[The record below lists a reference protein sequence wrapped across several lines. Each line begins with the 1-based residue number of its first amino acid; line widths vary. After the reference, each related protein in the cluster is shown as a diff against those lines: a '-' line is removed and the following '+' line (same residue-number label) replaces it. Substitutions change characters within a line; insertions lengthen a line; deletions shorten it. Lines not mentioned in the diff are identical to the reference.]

1 MKVLKKMWAWLQN
14 KVVLLSAFF
23 GGVFGTAG
31 YAIGTVDGVRTT
43 IHYKSQCATAEDSLA
58 IYREFADRT
67 LTLLEALGIDD
78 DSVDPFYDGDD
89 AKAYAVSS
97 AYRRFC
103 DAYNKLAGIDSLQQ
117 LPPTQTCTEAH

>member
-1 MKVLKKMWAWLQN
+1 MKNPLALATIIAICTFVGY
-14 KVVLLSAFF
+14 V
-23 GGVFGTAG
+23 AG
-31 YAIGTVDGVRTT
+31 DAIGKTDGNAAAHSYQKRCV
-43 IHYKSQCATAEDSLA
+43 TAEDSLA
-58 IYREFADRT
+58 IYREFADRA

-117 LPPTQTCTEAH
+117 LPPAQTRTQAR

>member
-1 MKVLKKMWAWLQN
+1 MKVLKKIWAWLQN
-14 KVVLLSAFF
+14 EVVLLSAFF
-23 GGVFGTAG
+23 GGVFSTAG
-31 YAIGTVDGVRTT
+31 YAIGTVDGVRTA

-58 IYREFADRT
+58 IYREFADRA

-97 AYRRFC
+97 AYQRFC
-103 DAYNKLAGIDSLQQ
+103 DAYNKLAGVDSLQQ
-117 LPPTQTCTEAH
+117 LPPAQMSTEAH

>member
-1 MKVLKKMWAWLQN
+1 MKNSLAL
-14 KVVLLSAFF
+14 
-23 GGVFGTAG
+23 TAIIAICLFVG
-31 YAIGTVDGVRTT
+31 YVAGHAIGTTDGNAYQKRCV
-43 IHYKSQCATAEDSLA
+43 TAEDSLA
-58 IYREFADRT
+58 IYREFADRA

-117 LPPTQTCTEAH
+117 LPPAQTRTQAH

>member
-1 MKVLKKMWAWLQN
+1 MKNSLALIAIITIC
-14 KVVLLSAFF
+14 LSVGFIA
-23 GGVFGTAG
+23 GHAVGTTDGNVAA
-31 YAIGTVDGVRTT
+31 YAYQKR
-43 IHYKSQCATAEDSLA
+43 CATAEDSLA
-58 IYREFADRT
+58 IYREFADRA

-97 AYRRFC
+97 AYQRFC

-117 LPPTQTCTEAH
+117 LPPAQPRTEAH

>member
-1 MKVLKKMWAWLQN
+1 MKNSLALTAIIAICLFVGF
-14 KVVLLSAFF
+14 VVGHAT
-23 GGVFGTAG
+23 GTTDGDTAA
-31 YAIGTVDGVRTT
+31 YA
-43 IHYKSQCATAEDSLA
+43 SQKRALAAEDSLA
-58 IYREFADRT
+58 IYREFADRA

-103 DAYNKLAGIDSLQQ
+103 DAYNKLAGVDSLQQ
-117 LPPTQTCTEAH
+117 LPPAQTRTQAH

>member
-31 YAIGTVDGVRTT
+31 YAIGTVDGVRTA

-58 IYREFADRT
+58 IYREFADQT

-117 LPPTQTCTEAH
+117 LPPTQTHTEAR

>member
-1 MKVLKKMWAWLQN
+1 MKVLKKMWTWLQN
-14 KVVLLSAFF
+14 DVVLLSAFF
-23 GGVFGTAG
+23 GGAFGTAG
-31 YAIGTVDGVRTT
+31 YAIGTADGARTA
-43 IHYKSQCATAEDSLA
+43 IHYKSQCATAEDSLT
-58 IYREFADRT
+58 IYREFADQA

-117 LPPTQTCTEAH
+117 LPPAQTRTEAH

>member
-1 MKVLKKMWAWLQN
+1 MNILKKMCAWLQN
-14 KVVLLSAFF
+14 EVVLLSVFF

-31 YAIGTVDGVRTT
+31 YAIGTVDGVRTAT
-43 IHYKSQCATAEDSLA
+43 HYKSQCATAEDSLA

-67 LTLLEALGIDD
+67 LTLLEALDIDD
-78 DSVDPFYDGDD
+78 DSVDPFYDGND

-117 LPPTQTCTEAH
+117 LPPAQTRTQAR

>member
-1 MKVLKKMWAWLQN
+1 MKVLKKMLQN

-23 GGVFGTAG
+23 GSVFGTAG
-31 YAIGTVDGVRTT
+31 YIIGTADGVRTA
-43 IHYKSQCATAEDSLA
+43 IHYKSQCVTAEDSLA

-117 LPPTQTCTEAH
+117 LPPTQTRTEAR

>member
-1 MKVLKKMWAWLQN
+1 MNVLKKMCAWLQN
-14 KVVLLSAFF
+14 KAVLLSAFF

-31 YAIGTVDGVRTT
+31 YAIGTIDGVHTA

-58 IYREFADRT
+58 IYREFADRA

-117 LPPTQTCTEAH
+117 LPPAQTRTQAR

>member
-1 MKVLKKMWAWLQN
+1 MKNSLALTATIATCLFVGFVAGHA
-14 KVVLLSAFF
+14 V
-23 GGVFGTAG
+23 GT
-31 YAIGTVDGVRTT
+31 TDGNAAAYSYQKRCV
-43 IHYKSQCATAEDSLA
+43 TAEDSLA
-58 IYREFADRT
+58 IYREFADRA

-117 LPPTQTCTEAH
+117 LPPAQTHTEAR

>member
-14 KVVLLSAFF
+14 EVVLLSAFF

-31 YAIGTVDGVRTT
+31 YAIGTVDGVHTA

-117 LPPTQTCTEAH
+117 LPPAQTRTEAR

>member
-1 MKVLKKMWAWLQN
+1 MKVLKKMCAWLQN
-14 KVVLLSAFF
+14 EVVLLSAFF
-23 GGVFGTAG
+23 GGAFGMTG
-31 YAIGTVDGVRTT
+31 YAIGTFDGARTA

-97 AYRRFC
+97 AYQRFC

-117 LPPTQTCTEAH
+117 LPPAQTRTEAH

>member
-1 MKVLKKMWAWLQN
+1 MKNSLALTTIIAICLFVGF
-14 KVVLLSAFF
+14 V
-23 GGVFGTAG
+23 AG
-31 YAIGTVDGVRTT
+31 HAIGTTDGNAAAYSYQKQYV
-43 IHYKSQCATAEDSLA
+43 TAEDSLA
-58 IYREFADRT
+58 IYREFADRA

-117 LPPTQTCTEAH
+117 LPPAQTRTQAR

>member
-1 MKVLKKMWAWLQN
+1 MKNSLALTAIIAICPFLGFVAGDA
-14 KVVLLSAFF
+14 V
-23 GGVFGTAG
+23 GTTGENAAD
-31 YAIGTVDGVRTT
+31 YSCQKRCVTT
-43 IHYKSQCATAEDSLA
+43 EDSLA
-58 IYREFADRT
+58 IYREFADRA

-117 LPPTQTCTEAH
+117 LPPAQTRTEAR

>member
-14 KVVLLSAFF
+14 EVVLLSAFF

-31 YAIGTVDGVRTT
+31 YAIGTVDGTRTA

-67 LTLLEALGIDD
+67 LTLLETLGIDD

-103 DAYNKLAGIDSLQQ
+103 DAYNKLAGVDSLQQ
-117 LPPTQTCTEAH
+117 LPPTQTRTEAR

>member
-1 MKVLKKMWAWLQN
+1 MKNSLAI
-14 KVVLLSAFF
+14 
-23 GGVFGTAG
+23 TAIIAICLFVG
-31 YAIGTVDGVRTT
+31 FVAGHAIGTTDGDAAAYSYQKRA
-43 IHYKSQCATAEDSLA
+43 ITAEDSLA
-58 IYREFADRT
+58 IYQEFADRA

-103 DAYNKLAGIDSLQQ
+103 DAYNKLAGIDNWQQ
-117 LPPTQTCTEAH
+117 LTPAQTHTEAR

>member
-1 MKVLKKMWAWLQN
+1 MKNSHAL
-14 KVVLLSAFF
+14 
-23 GGVFGTAG
+23 TAIIAICLFVG
-31 YAIGTVDGVRTT
+31 FVAGHAIGTTDGNAAAYSYQKRCV
-43 IHYKSQCATAEDSLA
+43 TAEDSLA
-58 IYREFADRT
+58 IYREFADRA

-78 DSVDPFYDGDD
+78 DSVDPFYDGD

-117 LPPTQTCTEAH
+117 LPPAQTRTQAR

>member
-1 MKVLKKMWAWLQN
+1 MKVLKKMWAWLRN
-14 KVVLLSAFF
+14 EVVLLSAFF

-31 YAIGTVDGVRTT
+31 YAIGTGDGVRTA

-78 DSVDPFYDGDD
+78 DSVDPFYDGND

-117 LPPTQTCTEAH
+117 LPPAQTHTQAR

>member
-1 MKVLKKMWAWLQN
+1 MKNSLAL
-14 KVVLLSAFF
+14 
-23 GGVFGTAG
+23 TAIIAICLFVG
-31 YAIGTVDGVRTT
+31 FVAGHAIGTTDGNAAAYTQQKRAV
-43 IHYKSQCATAEDSLA
+43 TAEDSLA
-58 IYREFADRT
+58 IYREFADRA

-103 DAYNKLAGIDSLQQ
+103 DAYNKLAGVDSLQQ
-117 LPPTQTCTEAH
+117 LPPAQTRTEAR

>member
-1 MKVLKKMWAWLQN
+1 MKNSLTL
-14 KVVLLSAFF
+14 
-23 GGVFGTAG
+23 TAIIAICLFVG
-31 YAIGTVDGVRTT
+31 FVAGHAIGTTDSRLLLQKRCV
-43 IHYKSQCATAEDSLA
+43 TAEDSLA
-58 IYREFADRT
+58 IYREFADRA

-97 AYRRFC
+97 AYQRFC

-117 LPPTQTCTEAH
+117 LPPAQTRTQAR

>member
-1 MKVLKKMWAWLQN
+1 MKNSLALTAIIAICLFVGF
-14 KVVLLSAFF
+14 VVGHAT
-23 GGVFGTAG
+23 GTTDGDAAA
-31 YAIGTVDGVRTT
+31 YA
-43 IHYKSQCATAEDSLA
+43 SQKRALAAEDSLD
-58 IYREFADRT
+58 IYREFADRAI
-67 LTLLEALGIDD
+67 TLLDALGIDD

-117 LPPTQTCTEAH
+117 LPPAQTRTQAR

>member
-1 MKVLKKMWAWLQN
+1 MNVLKKMCAWLQN
-14 KVVLLSAFF
+14 EVVLLSVFF

-31 YAIGTVDGVRTT
+31 YAIGTVDGVRTA

-117 LPPTQTCTEAH
+117 LPPAQTRTQAR

>member
-1 MKVLKKMWAWLQN
+1 MKNSLALTAIIATCLFVGY
-14 KVVLLSAFF
+14 VV
-23 GGVFGTAG
+23 GH
-31 YAIGTVDGVRTT
+31 AIGTTDGTAAAYSYQKRCV
-43 IHYKSQCATAEDSLA
+43 TAEDSLT
-58 IYREFADRT
+58 IYREFADRA

-103 DAYNKLAGIDSLQQ
+103 NAYNKLAGVDSLQQ
-117 LPPTQTCTEAH
+117 LPPAQPRTQGR

>member
-1 MKVLKKMWAWLQN
+1 MKVLKKMFAWLQN
-14 KVVLLSAFF
+14 KVVLLSVFF
-23 GGVFGTAG
+23 GGVFGMTC
-31 YAIGTVDGVRTT
+31 YAIGTFDGVRTAM
-43 IHYKSQCATAEDSLA
+43 HYKSLCATKEDSLA

-117 LPPTQTCTEAH
+117 LPPAQTRTEAR

>member
-14 KVVLLSAFF
+14 EVVLLSTFF

-31 YAIGTVDGVRTT
+31 YAIDTVDGVRTA

-117 LPPTQTCTEAH
+117 LPPTQTRTEAR

>member
-1 MKVLKKMWAWLQN
+1 MKNSTALTAIIAICSFVGFVAGH
-14 KVVLLSAFF
+14 VV
-23 GGVFGTAG
+23 GTTDENA
-31 YAIGTVDGVRTT
+31 TT
-43 IHYKSQCATAEDSLA
+43 YTQQKRAVTAKDSLA
-58 IYREFADRT
+58 IYREFADRA

-117 LPPTQTCTEAH
+117 LPPAQTRTEAH

>member
-14 KVVLLSAFF
+14 EVVLLSAFF
-23 GGVFGTAG
+23 GGVFGAAG
-31 YAIGTVDGVRTT
+31 YAIGTVDGVRTA

-97 AYRRFC
+97 AYQRFC
-103 DAYNKLAGIDSLQQ
+103 NTYNKLAGIDSLQQ
-117 LPPTQTCTEAH
+117 LPPAQTHTEAR